1 MNNLIRFYLNLFSG
15 SNTATRGGRRNRAE
29 ILEIVCTKPVEI
41 NSKKG
46 TSGTVI
52 DLLANY
58 LRVQKDKN
66 FSLQQYHVNF
76 IPDIDIP
83 IVRKALIREHKK
95 TLGGYLYDGVS
106 TVYLTKSLEKEST
119 DFVGRLKDDSLVKI
133 TVKNTM
139 NFIPSTD
146 GRMMQLLNLILR
158 RAMEGLN
165 LQLVGRNYFDAA
177 AAIELQEFNIQL
189 WPGYITSIHQHEQEI
204 LMSCKTDHKVMRKE
218 TAYNVLKQCFA
229 NSRNP
234 RDAFCKEMI
243 GITVLTEYNN
253 NTYRIDDVDWESSP
267 KSTFLTKTGQVS
279 YVDYYRKRYNIS
291 IRDDKQPILISKSKA
306 RDLRAGQSELIAL
319 IPELCRVTGLTDEM
333 RKNYST
339 MNAIA
344 QHTRLSPADQI
355 GRIMTFNLRLQSNAV
370 SADVFKEYNVT
381 LSKDLVQLQGRTLAP
396 EKVIF
401 GNNQQAV
408 MDQRSEWTHV
418 FRNCKLF
425 SPKCLNNWFLIT
437 PRMHEV
443 KVRSFVCK
451 MLDAAKGMGFMMS
464 APIV

>member
-1 MNNLIRFYLNLFSG
+1 MNLFSG
-15 SNTATRGGRRNRAE
+15 SNTATRGGRRNQTE
-29 ILEIVCTKPVEI
+29 ILEIVRTKPEEI

-52 DLLANY
+52 ELKGNY
-58 LRVQKDKN
+58 LRLQKAKN
-66 FSLQQYHVNF
+66 FSFQQYHVNF

-95 TLGGYLYDGVS
+95 ILGGYLYDGVS
-106 TVYLTKSLEKEST
+106 TVYLTKCLEKEST
-119 DFVGRLKDDSLVKI
+119 DFVGKLKDDSLVKI
-133 TVKNTM
+133 TVKNTK

-165 LQLVGRNYFDAA
+165 LQLVGRNLYDAA
-177 AAIELQEFNIQL
+177 AAIELGEFKIQL
-189 WPGYITSIHQHEQEI
+189 WPGYIISIRQHELEI
-204 LMSCKTDHKVMRKE
+204 LLSVEIDHKVMRQE
-218 TAYNVLKQCFA
+218 TAYNVLKQCFN

-234 RDAFCKEMI
+234 KDAFCKEMI

-267 KSTFLTKTGQVS
+267 KSTFLTKNGQIS
-279 YVDYYRKRYNIS
+279 YVDYYKKRYNLVIKV
-291 IRDDKQPILISKSKA
+291 DKQPILISKAKA

-333 RKNYST
+333 RKNYTT
-339 MNAIA
+339 MNAVA
-344 QHTRLSPADQI
+344 QHTRLSPAD
-355 GRIMTFNLRLQSNAV
+355 RIARIINFNLRLQSNAV
-370 SADVFKEYNVT
+370 SAEVLKEYNVT
-381 LSKDLVQLQGRTLAP
+381 LSNELVALQGRVLSP

-401 GNNQQAV
+401 GNNQEAV

-425 SPKCLNNWFLIT
+425 NPKCLKNWFLIT

-443 KVRSFVCK
+443 KVRSFVGK
-451 MLDAAKGMGFMMS
+451 MLEAAKGMGFMMS